1 MRLLVRS
8 LAFLAAL
15 PSPAA
20 LGWTPPAP
28 PDPQAILVEAR
39 EDRIAK
45 RFDDALAKH
54 LWFHNEVMN
63 VDLAFRGVRLSFA
76 LADWATLALKYEPAM
91 TALQKARDA
100 AESDVKEGRGA
111 RQAFADFAAINRE
124 LGEEQKTRDLFV
136 WIEAN
141 DALLALSVFRMAQ
154 SALVETREYAI
165 WGKYAEPAAELASI
179 VENHRYIDA
188 SMKRR
193 AVNTMEKDAFDRMFI
208 QETATLTALLA
219 VNGRRTEAA
228 EIADGAR
235 KALDTPEMRT
245 ALEQALEG
253 RVPPRF
259 PSRAET
265 KAFRDSMP

>member
-1 MRLLVRS
+1 MRLLARS

-15 PSPAA
+15 PPLAA
-20 LGWTPPAP
+20 LGWTPPAQ
-28 PDPQAILVEAR
+28 PDPQTILAEAR
-39 EDRIAK
+39 EDRIAR

-54 LWFHNEVMN
+54 LWFHSEVLGI
-63 VDLAFRGVRLSFA
+63 DPAFRGVRLSYA

-91 TALQKARDA
+91 TALLKARDA
-100 AESDVKEGRGA
+100 AENDVKEGRGA

-124 LGEEQKTRDLFV
+124 LGEEPKTRDLFV
-136 WIEAN
+136 WIEGN
-141 DALLALSVFRMAQ
+141 DAILARSVFRMAQ
-154 SALVETREYAI
+154 GALVETREYAI

-188 SMKRR
+188 SMRR
-193 AVNTMEKDAFDRMFI
+193 RVVNTMEKEAFDRMFI

-219 VNGRRTEAA
+219 VNGRRREAT

-235 KALDTPEMRT
+235 KTLDTPEMRT

-259 PSRAET
+259 PSKAET
-265 KAFRDSMP
+265 KAFRESMP